1 MIIVLDNRDINN
13 TTGVNKMTT
22 TEYIAHSEK
31 LATALLAFQTATG
44 IEKTNLKAVYLAM
57 PQLSAPEHDADI
69 VA

>member
-1 MIIVLDNRDINN
+1 M
-13 TTGVNKMTT
+13 KT

-69 VA
+69 VAEAHAGNRSAMALLHMSA